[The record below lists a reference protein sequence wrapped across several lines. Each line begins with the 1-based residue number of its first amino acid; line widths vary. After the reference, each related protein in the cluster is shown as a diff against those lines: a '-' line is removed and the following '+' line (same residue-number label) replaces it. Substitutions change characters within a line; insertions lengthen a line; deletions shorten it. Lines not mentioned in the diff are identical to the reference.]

1 MIRSTGKSTKQ
12 LRYRAYF
19 WLMNASSAAV
29 IYSGAEP
36 LAVYLFN
43 IDEIYPSPIKEIL
56 YSVIGLLLFVV
67 PMILVCARFMRD
79 DYTEQLWKRTFV
91 VIAYIVALLPFV
103 YLVMYWS
110 LFFVLGQPTK
120 PPLVLALPEL
130 NLTMGTAIYGAWMAY
145 MMMFV
150 IVFQFLRWRDSR

>member
-1 MIRSTGKSTKQ
+1 MIRSIGKSTKQ

-19 WLMNASSAAV
+19 WLMNASSAA
-29 IYSGAEP
+29 IFYSGAEP
-36 LAVYLFN
+36 LAVYIFD
-43 IDEIYPSPIKEIL
+43 IDEIYPSPIKEIF

-67 PMILVCARFMRD
+67 PMFLVCARFMRD

-110 LFFVLGQPTK
+110 LFFALGQPAK
-120 PPLVLALPEL
+120 PPLVLELPEL
-130 NLTMGTAIYGAWMAY
+130 NLTMGTAIYAAWMAY

-150 IVFQFLRWRDSR
+150 VVFQFLRWKDSR